1 MRKNSSTTDYCTPT
15 VEVLVRV
22 LHGPQCVVERLA
34 EDDAGGTRVGCE
46 VTAGDPAHCNFSWS
60 GDHSQS
66 HQQSHN
72 YSVLRLPS
80 SSGSLLQQTK
90 IRCAVRNSVGW
101 GECHLTIPASLAVL
115 NYSTSVIILIIIPAI
130 LFIIITSLAV
140 VFCLNKLATRNQK
153 YFVSG
158 RSN

>member
-1 MRKNSSTTDYCTPT
+1 M
-15 VEVLVRV
+15 RV
-22 LHGPQCVVERLA
+22 LHAPQCLLTRLPEEETGESRVV
-34 EDDAGGTRVGCE
+34 CE
-46 VTAGDPAHCNFSWS
+46 VTPGSCPASCNFSWS
-60 GDHSQS
+60 GDHSQP

-80 SSGSLLQQTK
+80 SSGSLLQRTK

-115 NYSTSVIILIIIPAI
+115 NYSTSVIILLIIPAI

>member
-1 MRKNSSTTDYCTPT
+1 M
-15 VEVLVRV
+15 RV
-22 LHGPQCVVERLA
+22 LHAPQCLLARLP
-34 EDDAGGTRVGCE
+34 EEEAGETRVVCE
-46 VTAGDPAHCNFSWS
+46 VTAGSCPASCNFSWS
-60 GDHSQS
+60 GGGDLSQP
-66 HQQSHN
+66 HQESHN

-80 SSGSLLQQTK
+80 SSSSLLQRTN

-115 NYSTSVIILIIIPAI
+115 NYSTSVIILLLIPAI
-130 LFIIITSLAV
+130 LFIIIASLAV
-140 VFCLNKLATRNQK
+140 IFCLNKLATRNQK